1 MKIPCV
7 CLCVCVCVCVCACAR
22 ARTCAL
28 VHVCAAL
35 SPVAKDCSWTMNY
48 VCVSDEGAALGIE
61 ARSPSVQWKLEQR
74 EYTRIFSDA
83 GSYLITRK

>member
-1 MKIPCV
+1 MGFGGGAARKKEREESV
-7 CLCVCVCVCVCACAR
+7 CGVCVCARAR
-22 ARTCAL
+22 A
-28 VHVCAAL
+28 HVCVVL
-35 SPVAKDCSWTMNY
+35 SPVAKGCSWTMNY

-74 EYTRIFSDA
+74 DCTRIFSDA